1 MSKQNKTIFWV
12 IGIVVLVAL
21 IINSQAPKEPGMV
34 GLNVHYYKDGV
45 EVFPTKGFLGFSIV
59 TPPGGSF
66 DQISLDISGT
76 ATGVPFSNIRI
87 TDASPTAFKNA
98 LPSTTQSLLIGQSKK
113 LWTSGLMNTVQFE
126 TMAQPVRF
134 RVDVSAVNDYTKETL
149 SRWGYVDLRIEEECI
164 SHDSY
169 SCYNN
174 DVYWYDSCGVR
185 EEKKLPDCGT
195 SGYTG
200 VNYCYLNDV
209 YRDYV
214 TRGCSGSS
222 CTSSTSKIKQDECG
236 AVGCSGGVCNQ
247 PEGTYTGIH
256 WDTAGSGATHP
267 EGITT
272 DGNYI
277 WIVNDVDIGTEEIYK
292 YSMSGSYI
300 SKEIDKRA
308 IGIAT
313 DGDYIWMVHGSYY
326 YALVNYYMDLTVH
339 REGMYLGY
347 GNSMPFGL
355 AVYGNNLWTTDI
367 SDWAVYKWN
376 ILGDAY
382 NVDASNPTNPSWS
395 TIVDGNYNPKGIT
408 TDGNYIWVT
417 DSYKAEVYKFTMD
430 GSYTGIHWDTAGS
443 GNSRPFG
450 IEIDGNYFLITDYDD
465 AEIYKY
471 YK

>member
-222 CTSSTSKIKQDECG
+222 CTSSTEPLKQDECG
-236 AVGCSGGVCNQ
+236 ALGCTEGVCNQ
-247 PEGTYTGIH
+247 PEEGTYLSSFPVYCSGAGCNPAGICTDGNYIWIVQEGSTYYNDPLRWHSMDGTYVKTSYVNSPGQTGAGSCTSDGSYIWVADSDGTVYVYGVDGWDIPSKNFDAIAPHGITTDGNYIWRVNTCQIYKYNMDGIYTDSKVWLDHCSPEDITTDGNYFWLLDRPYTKVHKYTMDGTYTGES
-256 WDTAGSGATHP
+256 WDASECGNNLG
-267 EGITT
+267 GITT

-277 WIVNDVDIGTEEIYK
+277 WIFDFYLDKVCK
-292 YSMSGSYI
+292 Y
-300 SKEIDKRA
+300 
-308 IGIAT
+308 
-313 DGDYIWMVHGSYY
+313 
-326 YALVNYYMDLTVH
+326 
-339 REGMYLGY
+339 
-347 GNSMPFGL
+347 
-355 AVYGNNLWTTDI
+355 
-367 SDWAVYKWN
+367 
-376 ILGDAY
+376 
-382 NVDASNPTNPSWS
+382 
-395 TIVDGNYNPKGIT
+395 
-408 TDGNYIWVT
+408 
-417 DSYKAEVYKFTMD
+417 
-430 GSYTGIHWDTAGS
+430 AG
-443 GNSRPFG
+443 
-450 IEIDGNYFLITDYDD
+450 
-465 AEIYKY
+465 
-471 YK
+471 